1 MARTK
6 VDEVVVSALS
16 ERELDNEEFAIL
28 YHDVMREAEND
39 VRSQTVTELGRLS
52 GIETDDRDIRQSR
65 EQAAKHVLEGL
76 TVHPVSAADYQ
87 KLLGRNS
94 GSA

>member
-1 MARTK
+1 MTRRVTLATFFVARTK

-52 GIETDDRDIRQSR
+52 GIGARTTRIFANRGNERQNTCW
-65 EQAAKHVLEGL
+65 KV
-76 TVHPVSAADYQ
+76 
-87 KLLGRNS
+87 
-94 GSA
+94 